1 LHVYGGFQVSENGQN
16 LEQCAVEE
24 SGSNEQ
30 AIEQQASEPVAP
42 EKKSSLQYLASRPV
56 KIETEADLKLVIERH
71 QGWIASVLNPRAEL
85 MEGRANLTGSDLSGF
100 DLSETDL
107 RGVNFSRCILRGTS
121 FQGSNLNGANFNHA
135 DLQGADIRGC
145 SVRRTVFDYAD
156 LRDAELSGVDFSQ
169 ASMSHVHRSE
179 PTVSVKAEPGEYLT
193 AELTQP
199 EAVANENF
207 VLQSEESISGVEQ
220 T

>member
-1 LHVYGGFQVSENGQN
+1 MNETGQN
-16 LEQCAVEE
+16 LEQCVVEE
-24 SGSNEQ
+24 PGSNEQ
-30 AIEQQASEPVAP
+30 AIEQQAAEPTAP

-56 KIETEADLKLVIERH
+56 KIESESDLKIVIERH

-135 DLQGADIRGC
+135 DLQGADMRGC
-145 SVRRTVFDYAD
+145 TVRRSIFDYAD
-156 LRDAELSGVDFSQ
+156 LRDAELGGVDFTL

-179 PTVSVKAEPGEYLT
+179 PTVSAPTESAESLT
-193 AELTQP
+193 TELSSDESVAAESL
-199 EAVANENF
+199 
-207 VLQSEESISGVEQ
+207 VLNADESIGRIEQ
-220 T
+220 AQS